1 MKLLLDVGNSRIKW
15 GIFDNSQWLAEGV
28 MATSE
33 AGRLAGIC
41 APIDDIDAIVGA
53 NVAGQD
59 LSRLIDSTLSE
70 RGKPRWIKSSKAC
83 CGVVNLYDNPAQLG
97 VDRWAA
103 LIAAR
108 SLRDAA
114 CLVVTAGTA
123 TTADVL
129 DQHGVFQGGL
139 IFPGDALMRSALA
152 ERTAQLPLANGSF
165 VTTPRNTADAIAS
178 GCLNA
183 QLGAVERM
191 FELIAD
197 RPSAICL
204 LNGGGA
210 ASLEK
215 RLRIPT
221 LRVDNLV
228 LKGLAIIAADSDDES
243 GSTSE

>member
-1 MKLLLDVGNSRIKW
+1 MKLLLDVGNTRIKW
-15 GIFDNSQWLAEGV
+15 GVFDEGQWLAEGV
-28 MATSE
+28 MATHE
-33 AGRLAGIC
+33 AGRLAGVC

-53 NVAGQD
+53 NVAGQE
-59 LSRLIDSTLSE
+59 LSRIIDATLLE
-70 RGKPRWIKSSKAC
+70 RGKPRWIRSAKAC

-108 SLRDAA
+108 SLRDTA

-123 TTADVL
+123 TTADFL
-129 DQHGVFQGGL
+129 DQNGVFQGGL
-139 IFPGDALMRSALA
+139 ILPGEALMRSALA

-165 VTTPRNTADAIAS
+165 VATPRNTADAIAS

-183 QLGAVERM
+183 QVGAVERM

-210 ASLEK
+210 ASLE
-215 RLRIPT
+215 RLLRIPT

-228 LKGLAIIAADSDDES
+228 LKGLAVIATDGDDAP